1 MWNNEEAK
9 LKEKFYKKKK
19 LWNPLIESFC
29 FRLPDDVAQ
38 HYLHLTWKK
47 WVLSALHFI
56 KWIVIFLIFFIPN
69 IFFQPRI
76 FQPDYKPAFDGS
88 NRTSVSLG
96 DRLVKMYGNPEMT
109 TVSKKSKVVTP
120 PKYIT
125 NIIHNVIEKGILKR
139 SKYYFSF

>member
-1 MWNNEEAK
+1 MKSINRIILLSSSRRCCSTLPTSD
-9 LKEKFYKKKK
+9 LKKVSFICTSLYKI
-19 LWNPLIESFC
+19 NSQF
-29 FRLPDDVAQ
+29 FN
-38 HYLHLTWKK
+38 
-47 WVLSALHFI
+47 F
-56 KWIVIFLIFFIPN
+56 FFIPN

-125 NIIHNVIEKGILKR
+125 NIIHNVIEKGIIDVL
-139 SKYYFSF
+139 F